1 MLCLEN
7 RRCHDPCM
15 VLRVVMMRIATT
27 MMLTVELNVGG
38 GDDDRD
44 SDDRDDFSDS
54 GDDHDAEVY
63 AFWAVG

>member
-1 MLCLEN
+1 
-7 RRCHDPCM
+7 
-15 VLRVVMMRIATT
+15 MRIATT